1 MFKKILVLLLV
12 VCSSQSLFAQDLFDL
27 NVIRELRVTFKD
39 KNWDKKLDSLH
50 KLGNEFRLIGNLKI
64 DGVSYDSVGIRYK
77 GNSSYNNV
85 RSQNL
90 SKLPFNIKASEVR
103 GKQRFMGG
111 YETLKL
117 TNIFRDPSYVRE
129 VLSYEIARKY
139 MPACKANYV
148 KLYVND
154 KYLGLYNS
162 IEPIEEQFLAA
173 NFKGFN
179 RGMLAK
185 CDQDWEAKAVGSCTI
200 NDKSSLL
207 YLGDDPACYQPFYN
221 LKTKNTTKEFIK
233 FVKSLNKEPQ
243 NLEKNINVDQV
254 LWMHAFNT
262 VMANLDSYYGKLS
275 HNYYIYKDTNNVW
288 TPLLWDLN
296 LSFGGFRLDGVAPQ
310 QLTNEQLQTLTP
322 FNHIANVQYP
332 LISILFKNETYR
344 KMYLAHIRTIL
355 KDNFENGE
363 YLKRAQSIQNQID
376 TQVKSD
382 DNKLYPY
389 ETFKT
394 NLVATVD
401 AGKAKIIGIS
411 ELMTPRTTFLQNH
424 PSIKVLTPT
433 LVEPKSELKDTS
445 VVISISSKDVTKVHL
460 FLRAKNT
467 EYFRTLALKDDG
479 TNGDAKAKDG
489 IYSIVLPRKLVWQYY
504 FVAENDKAASTFPE
518 RCGKELLELK

>member
-1 MFKKILVLLLV
+1 MLKQIFITFILFF
-12 VCSSQSLFAQDLFDL
+12 SIQSAFAQDLFDL
-27 NVIRELRVTFKD
+27 NTVRELRVTFKD
-39 KNWDKKLDSLH
+39 KNWDRKLDSLH
-50 KLGNEFRLIGNLKI
+50 KLGNEFRLVGNLKI

-103 GKQRFMGG
+103 SKQRFLGG

-185 CDQDWEAKAVGSCTI
+185 CDQDWEAKAVGNCAI
-200 NDKSSLL
+200 NDKSSLS

-221 LKTKNTTKEFIK
+221 LKTKNTSKEFIK

-243 NLEKNINVDQV
+243 NIEKNINVDQV
-254 LWMHAFNT
+254 LWMHALNT

-275 HNYYIYKDTNNVW
+275 HNYYMYKDSNNVW

-310 QLTNEQLQTLTP
+310 MLTNEQLQSLSP
-322 FNHIANVQYP
+322 FNHIANAQYP
-332 LISILFKNETYR
+332 LIAILFKNETYR
-344 KMYLAHIRTIL
+344 KVYLAHIRTIL

-363 YLKRAQSIQNQID
+363 YLKRAQAIQNQID
-376 TQVKSD
+376 THVKSD

-394 NLVATVD
+394 NLIATVD

-424 PSIKVLTPT
+424 ASIKTIVPT
-433 LVEPKSELKDTS
+433 LVEPKTEVADTNIVVSIKAKDA
-445 VVISISSKDVTKVHL
+445 TKLFV
-460 FLRAKNT
+460 FLRTKNT
-467 EYFRTLALKDDG
+467 EYFRPLPLKDDG
-479 TNGDAKAKDG
+479 QKGDAKAQDG
-489 IYSIVLPRKLVWQYY
+489 IFSVLIPRKLLWQYY
-504 FVAENDKAASTFPE
+504 FVAENEKAAATFPE